1 VDTFTTYFR
10 RVADRIDSTHA
21 QVAVATVPR
30 VMASPHFTEA
40 SVLFCLKTGLCPGV
54 PATPPFSSPNFLVNA
69 NCAPAAAG
77 GAGDTYALTFTALS
91 GIASRLAAADSARIA
106 CGTGTADT
114 LLMRAGAAGWLS
126 AGPSL
131 NPAEFATVVAR
142 TTAFNTLIRTEATA
156 RGWAVADVDSA
167 LASAAVQAQVPP
179 IPGLSAVDPNAI
191 MGTLFSQDGLH
202 PTTAGQQ
209 ILFTVF
215 KNAINAMFGS
225 SL

>member
-1 VDTFTTYFR
+1 
-10 RVADRIDSTHA
+10 
-21 QVAVATVPR
+21 
-30 VMASPHFTEA
+30 
-40 SVLFCLKTGLCPGV
+40 
-54 PATPPFSSPNFLVNA
+54 
-69 NCAPAAAG
+69 
-77 GAGDTYALTFTALS
+77 
-91 GIASRLAAADSARIA
+91 
-106 CGTGTADT
+106 
-114 LLMRAGAAGWLS
+114 MRAGAAGWLS